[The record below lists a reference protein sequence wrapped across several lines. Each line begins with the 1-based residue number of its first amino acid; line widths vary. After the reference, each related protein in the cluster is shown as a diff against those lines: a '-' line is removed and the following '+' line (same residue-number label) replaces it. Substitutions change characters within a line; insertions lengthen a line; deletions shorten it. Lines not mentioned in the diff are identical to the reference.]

1 MVRLFLGAAIQKI
14 LSKKLEFSLF
24 SQVSCASSVRM
35 DGLWTAN
42 AGAIKQNRDA
52 ESTRS
57 S

>member
-24 SQVSCASSVRM
+24 LLVSYASSVRV
-35 DGLWTAN
+35 DGLWTAS
-42 AGAIKQNRDA
+42 AGAIKQNRDT
-52 ESTRS
+52 ESTLS